1 MWLFGEL
8 LSFLL
13 LLAQPAVVQAQ
24 FTFTT
29 NNGAITIS
37 NLLSQ
42 PRRASSSAM
51 IRLALCSA
59 VSRSSS
65 PFRSLVRR
73 DEVWHHN
80 NELLSLFVRHEET
93 LFRLLAQHEFIELSR
108 NQVIVHR

>member
-42 PRRASSSAM
+42 PRRASSSEM

-93 LFRLLAQHEFIELSR
+93 LFHLLAQHEFIELSR
-108 NQVIVHR
+108 SQVIVHR